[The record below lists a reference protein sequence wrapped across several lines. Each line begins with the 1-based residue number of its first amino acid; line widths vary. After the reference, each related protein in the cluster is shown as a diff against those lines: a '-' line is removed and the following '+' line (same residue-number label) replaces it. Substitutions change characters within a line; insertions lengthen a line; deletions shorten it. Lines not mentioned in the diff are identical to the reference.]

1 MLSAIWQNFVV
12 WMQFCE
18 YLMISNEALTQ
29 VLLAIDDVD
38 YAQVEGDGYHY
49 ELTIV
54 SDVFLGKA
62 KVARQQWVYARLNDY
77 IVSGQLHAINMK
89 TWTNIEWEKQR
100 G

>member
-1 MLSAIWQNFVV
+1 
-12 WMQFCE
+12 
-18 YLMISNEALTQ
+18 MISNEELATI
-29 VLLAIDDVD
+29 LLAIDGVD
-38 YAQVEGDGYHY
+38 HAQVEGDGYHY

-54 SDVFLGKA
+54 SDVFVGKT
-62 KVARQQWVYARLNDY
+62 KVARQKWVYGCLNDY